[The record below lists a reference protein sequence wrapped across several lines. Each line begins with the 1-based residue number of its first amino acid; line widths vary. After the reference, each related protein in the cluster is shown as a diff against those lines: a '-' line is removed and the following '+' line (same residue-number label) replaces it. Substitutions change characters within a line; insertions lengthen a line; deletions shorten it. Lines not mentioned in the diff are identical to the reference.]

1 MMKTVSIIRLNMITK
16 EEGRTVEGSPGRQ
29 RQDIADGQSQQ
40 NRGPLLLDE
49 PRIFLA
55 ELWLASWGALRE
67 RVKYVPAHQMLC
79 PLQQT

>member
-1 MMKTVSIIRLNMITK
+1 MMETVSILRYNAIAK
-16 EEGRTVEGSPGRQ
+16 EEGRTVEGSPCRQ
-29 RQDIADGQSQQ
+29 RQDNADGRSQQ

-49 PRIFLA
+49 PQIFLA

-67 RVKYVPAHQMLC
+67 RVKCVPAHQMLC